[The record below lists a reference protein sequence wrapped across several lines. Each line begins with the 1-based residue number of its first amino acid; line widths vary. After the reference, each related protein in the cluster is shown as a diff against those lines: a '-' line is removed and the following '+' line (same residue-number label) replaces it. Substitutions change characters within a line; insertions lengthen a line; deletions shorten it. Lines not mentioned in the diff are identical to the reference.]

1 VTLSRK
7 TYKWYY
13 DQIGSRYYDLLMK
26 WCFLPLGG
34 ESKCRDD
41 LIAHIEFSPQERIL
55 DMCCGTG
62 RTTFS
67 IAGKAPPDCK
77 IVGMDL
83 SSGQIRVAE
92 RKRRF
97 ANVEFMQGDVG
108 YTTFQDGFFDKVF
121 IAFALHEMWRDA
133 RLRVL
138 SEARRILKS
147 GGRVIILEMDN
158 PESLSVRL
166 LAGLWLFYWLPFNFE
181 TPTRKDMFKYG
192 VENEVQEAGFR
203 EVRKTSKHGGIFQVV
218 RGVK

>member
-13 DQIGSRYYDLLMK
+13 DRIGSRYYDLLMK

-34 ESKCRDD
+34 ENRCRDD
-41 LIAHIEFSPQERIL
+41 LIAHLDFSPQEQIL

-62 RTTFS
+62 RTTFT

-77 IVGMDL
+77 IIGMDL

-92 RKRRF
+92 RKSRF
-97 ANVEFMQGDVG
+97 ANVEFMQGDAG
-108 YTTFQDGFFDKVF
+108 HTTFQDAFFDKVF

-133 RLRVL
+133 RLQVL
-138 SEARRILKS
+138 SEARRVLKS

-166 LAGLWLFYWLPFNFE
+166 LAGFWLFYWLPFNFE
-181 TPTRKDMFKYG
+181 TPTRKDMLKHG
-192 VENEVQEAGFR
+192 VSNEMEEAGFENIR
-203 EVRKTSKHGGIFQVV
+203 RMRKSRGILQVV
-218 RGVK
+218 EGEK